1 MQTKPLITAGALT
14 FVGGRAVAV
23 VTLRME
29 LPMVVPLL
37 EGCQLEEG
45 LDLHELEATAKA
57 ALDELYPPEQPSE
70 PPPSDKA

>member
-1 MQTKPLITAGALT
+1 MQ
-14 FVGGRAVAV
+14 
-23 VTLRME
+23 TLRME

-37 EGCQLEEG
+37 EGCELEEG